1 MGELIDYGAIDD
13 AIATKVMGW
22 YEETFE
28 AYGNM
33 VTAYYGNGQKQREK
47 WAWQP
52 TRQIGDAWKVLEK
65 FPWPQ
70 YRVLLMTTESGNW
83 RCDIH
88 LRGGD
93 GPVASAFDKDAPRA
107 ICLAALA
114 AVGQPIAK

>member
-1 MGELIDYGAIDD
+1 VAEQLDNEAIDD

-65 FPWPQ
+65 FE
-70 YRVLLMTTESGNW
+70 RDGHDIFLRTEPPGWMCLIAADDN
-83 RCDIH
+83 
-88 LRGGD
+88 
-93 GPVASAFDKDAPRA
+93 KDFTGYGETAMLA
-107 ICLAALA
+107 ICRCALK
-114 AVGQPIAK
+114 AVGQPIATQGK